1 MAAPG
6 FSVTDLLQA
15 ADKAKHVYNTF
26 YGEFDNAPARI
37 QELAETSKYL
47 HDILENVRKIVE
59 WYGVV
64 FPGESSFNKRLEE
77 CDTFIDKYSAL
88 QPIDPADAS
97 AIANGK
103 TIPQRFRR
111 VWLTTRYAFNHN
123 SDRLKD
129 GLLLEMQKLNTF
141 ILVYAL

>member
-6 FSVTDLLQA
+6 FSVFELLQA

-26 YGEFDNAPARI
+26 YGEFDNAPSRI

-77 CDTFIDKYSAL
+77 CDSFIKKYSAL
-88 QPIDPADAS
+88 QPVDPADAS
-97 AIANGK
+97 SSDK
-103 TIPQRFRR
+103 SVQQRFRR

-123 SDRLKD
+123 SDELKA